1 MNTEENKELKEKII
15 NKIKEKTDLVRY
27 PFDEFWFGV
36 GFEEATKQAEKR
48 FIEKVSSISLED
60 FDKFIDKLKSE
71 LNCSLP
77 SNFDCDETALKV
89 VDNLASELKQKL
101 TNHTPLQV
109 TENRNSVLPRLA
121 NGSQQTAK
129 GYPKEK
135 IKSIGNGK

>member
-1 MNTEENKELKEKII
+1 MKTEENKEKRSNGEIQYNINLLLGMPNKVFDFGLNKDKLLYLEELIKALSLKE
-15 NKIKEKTDLVRY
+15 
-27 PFDEFWFGV
+27 
-36 GFEEATKQAEKR
+36 EEATKQAEKR

-101 TNHTPLQV
+101 TNHTP
-109 TENRNSVLPRLA
+109 
-121 NGSQQTAK
+121 
-129 GYPKEK
+129 KET
-135 IKSIGNGK
+135 IKSNRR